1 MSINRGSGDLM
12 DNRAIIQCLYS
23 LLINKNIEDQNRNYI
38 DVIKDF
44 FYLETER
51 MEQQCHIFLMD
62 INKTII
68 ATYDYE
74 KSKRL
79 EICVNRSIDLQ
90 FDETLQKIKLTKIFN
105 LEHEEHIIHLYLYKT
120 SNFNNSYYYL
130 CTLTQNE
137 DDLKYN
143 KLLEKINLY
152 MGKSIQLINKH
163 SNNNDLLMRALDAV
177 NDGISLCDKDGYIKY
192 ANNAC
197 FNIAGVDKEDLLNKY
212 IGNISKEKPMLLQ
225 IIENKKSIIDVEY
238 YLIIKEKTKHLI
250 NSGYPI
256 FNEKGDL
263 IGAIDIF
270 RGIER
275 SKKLANTIAGYQAY
289 FTFDNI
295 IGKSRKI
302 EENIN
307 LAKVFAQ
314 TNENILILGESGTG
328 KELFVQSIHNY
339 SNRREKPFIALNCA
353 NFPNELIDSE
363 LFGYE
368 EGAFTGARKGGKIGK
383 FELANGGTLFLD
395 ELGEMEIH
403 LQAKLLR
410 VLETMCVNRIG
421 ANKPISVDVRI
432 IAATNRKLEKLV
444 KEGRFRKD
452 LYYRLKVLCLETPS
466 LRERGDDILLLSEYF
481 IKNFKNKTN
490 RQIKGISDEAKKML
504 MKHNWPGNIRELENT
519 ISRALYISNSEY
531 ITTKTLKM
539 AGLKES
545 EYEQIIRK
553 DSIKINKEIILDTL
567 KSTNG
572 NKKRAAEILGISRP
586 TFYKLLKKYELN
598 K

>member
-1 MSINRGSGDLM
+1 M
-12 DNRAIIQCLYS
+12 DNNKIIECLYS
-23 LLINKNIEDQNRNYI
+23 LLMNKNVEVQNRNYI
-38 DVIKDF
+38 DVIKDC

-51 MEQQCHIFLMD
+51 IEQKGCIFLMD

-68 ATYDYE
+68 AAYDYE
-74 KSKRL
+74 ESKKL
-79 EICVNRSIDLQ
+79 EHCINRSIDLQ
-90 FDETLQKIKLTKIFN
+90 FDETLQNIKLTKIFK
-105 LEHEEHIIHLYLYKT
+105 LGDQQHSIYLYLYRT
-120 SNFNNSYYYL
+120 SNFNNTCYYL

-152 MGKSIQLINKH
+152 MDKSIQLINKY
-163 SNNNDLLMRALDAV
+163 SNHNDLLMRALDAV

-197 FNIAGVDKEDLLNKY
+197 YNIAGVDKENLLNKY
-212 IGNISKEKPMLLQ
+212 IGDISKEKPMLLQ
-225 IIENKKSIIDVEY
+225 IVENKKSIIDVEY

-256 FNEKGDL
+256 FNEKGDF

-289 FTFDNI
+289 FTFDDI
-295 IGKSRKI
+295 IGKSKKI

-328 KELFVQSIHNY
+328 KELFAQSIHNY

-363 LFGYE
+363 LFGYD

-444 KEGRFRKD
+444 KDGRFRED
-452 LYYRLKVLCLETPS
+452 LYYRLKVLCLEIPS
-466 LRERGDDILLLSEYF
+466 LRERGNDVLLLSEYF
-481 IKNFKNKTN
+481 IKNFQNKIN
-490 RQIKGISDEAKKML
+490 RHIKGMSDEAKEVL
-504 MKHNWPGNIRELENT
+504 MKHTWPGNIRELENT
-519 ISRALYISNSEY
+519 ISRALYIDNSDY
-531 ITTKTLKM
+531 ITVTTLKM
-539 AGLKES
+539 AGLKEC
-545 EYEQIIRK
+545 EHEQTIRK
-553 DSIKINKEIILDTL
+553 DSIKINKKIILDTL

-572 NKKRAAEILGISRP
+572 NKKRASEILGISRP
-586 TFYKLLKKYELN
+586 TFYKMLKKYELN
-598 K
+598 Q

>member
-1 MSINRGSGDLM
+1 MNNST
-12 DNRAIIQCLYS
+12 IIECLYS
-23 LLINKNIEDQNRNYI
+23 LLINKNVEVQNRNYI
-38 DVIKDF
+38 DVIKDC
-44 FYLETER
+44 FYMEAER
-51 MEQQCHIFLMD
+51 IEQQCCIFLMD

-68 ATYDYE
+68 AAYDYN
-74 KSKRL
+74 KRL
-79 EICVNRSIDLQ
+79 EHCVNKSIDLQ
-90 FDETLQKIKLTKIFN
+90 FDETLRKTKLTKTFN
-105 LEHEEHIIHLYLYKT
+105 LGNQEQSIYLYLYKT

-137 DDLKYN
+137 DYAKYN
-143 KLLEKINLY
+143 KLLEKINIY
-152 MGKSIQLINKH
+152 MGKSIQLVNKH
-163 SNNNDLLMRALDAV
+163 SNYNDLLMRALDAV

-197 FNIAGVDKEDLLNKY
+197 YNIAGVDKENLLNKY

-238 YLIIKEKTKHLI
+238 YLIIKEQTKHLI

-256 FNEKGDL
+256 FNEKGDF

-295 IGKSRKI
+295 IGKSKKI

-307 LAKVFAQ
+307 LAKVFAE

-328 KELFVQSIHNY
+328 KELFAQSIHNH

-383 FELANGGTLFLD
+383 FEVANGGTLFLD

-432 IAATNRKLEKLV
+432 IAATNRNLEKLV

-452 LYYRLKVLCLETPS
+452 LYYRLKVLCLEIPS
-466 LRERGDDILLLSEYF
+466 LRERGDDVLLLSDYF
-481 IKNFKNKTN
+481 IKNSQNKIN
-490 RQIKGISDEAKKML
+490 RYIKGISNEAKEML
-504 MKHNWPGNIRELENT
+504 RKHTWPGNIRELENT
-519 ISRALYISNSEY
+519 ISRSLYICNTDY
-531 ITTKTLKM
+531 ITSNTLKM
-539 AGLKES
+539 AGLKELES
-545 EYEQIIRK
+545 VQIIRK
-553 DSIKINKEIILDTL
+553 DSVKINKEIILDTL

-572 NKKRAAEILGISRP
+572 NKKRASEILSISRP
-586 TFYKLLKKYELN
+586 TLYKLLKKYELN
-598 K
+598 Q